1 MATRLVDLDVWASC
15 ADLRRSG
22 LPSRDRERHMQAVKG
37 LAMEKWLC
45 WGSLGVAGVVLL
57 LFVLDLLLGV
67 PFGRISFAVDIISIL
82 ASAVLIYL
90 SYDALRD
97 LR

>member
-1 MATRLVDLDVWASC
+1 
-15 ADLRRSG
+15 
-22 LPSRDRERHMQAVKG
+22 MQAVKG

-57 LFVLDLLLGV
+57 LFLLDLILQV
-67 PFGRISFAVDIISIL
+67 PFGRISIAVDVISIL
-82 ASAVLIYL
+82 ASGVLLYL
-90 SYDALRD
+90 AYDALRD